1 MEDTEKALQGA
12 IELATIDFSTIF
24 QNINIDGSI
33 EPYLAHLRE
42 LKTEFEKALAILV
55 LKSTPSQIS
64 TFAQLNLKKIDLAI
78 EQIGIIENLFSK
90 YQKQINQDFIN
101 IEIINEE
108 IRPIQ
113 KAHLS
118 ELTYIKRLLQTALDN
133 IGGTTVKA
141 NLQSPSNNQNQQV
154 IEKTQN
160 DETLLSGY
168 GDLLSMK
175 DMVKI
180 FDVKRLSIIRWE
192 KDGLFKR
199 CSLRN
204 KSVLYKKTEIQK
216 FLQAKPHS

>member
-1 MEDTEKALQGA
+1 MEYAEKALQGA

-33 EPYLAHLRE
+33 EPYLAHLRA
-42 LKTEFEKALAILV
+42 LRTEFEKALAILV
-55 LKSTPSQIS
+55 LNSTPSQIS

-133 IGGTTVKA
+133 IGGTSVKS
-141 NLQSPSNNQNQQV
+141 NLQSPSNNQNQQE

-160 DETLLSGY
+160 TETLSGY
-168 GDLLSMK
+168 GEFLKMN
-175 DMVKI
+175 DMEKI

-192 KDGLFKR
+192 KEGLFKR

-204 KSVLYKKTEIQK
+204 KSVLFKKIEIQRY
-216 FLQAKPHS
+216 LQTK